1 MSKFNFSKE
10 MVYGKKHLQKININ
24 KDYNFISIVENLYNI
39 ELKYLHTKKE
49 KEYELF
55 TEIGK
60 DSETEFHNKFYII
73 RKGQLALSRKVWK
86 VIKEEPLEII

>member
-1 MSKFNFSKE
+1 
-10 MVYGKKHLQKININ
+10 MVKKHLQKININ

-39 ELKYLHTKKE
+39 ELKHLHTKKE

-60 DSETEFHNKFYII
+60 DYETEFHNKFYNKLREGWEEIQTEYDNFII
-73 RKGQLALSRKVWK
+73 NEILPFLN
-86 VIKEEPLEII
+86 LEDAMV